1 MPMKINPLVLSLRD
15 AFDIVVDPT
24 ICVEKKGGKMQK
36 KQKKKVEKQEY
47 KHINEDKE
55 DFDFENETNNEDKQF
70 SLVKWCVE

>member
-1 MPMKINPLVLSLRD
+1 VLRRKG
-15 AFDIVVDPT
+15 
-24 ICVEKKGGKMQK
+24 EKCKRNK
-36 KQKKKVEKQEY
+36 KKKVEKQEY